1 MNIVFYLL
9 AVFIIT
15 AWAIQIP
22 FVQTIDQ
29 DIVQAVIT
37 IRHPLLTKFFLFVT
51 SLGSSAVIF
60 LFMLIITLTLVR
72 LIRKRTVS
80 VWYMYLFFFLERVLN
95 ETSKIWI
102 SRERPS
108 FASLVDESS
117 FSFPSGHSMNA
128 ACMYAFFAFYLLM
141 DVPYFR
147 RHRTAVYI
155 WTAALV
161 ILIGGSRIYL
171 GVHYL
176 TDVIG
181 GFSLGF
187 LLFFMFKKIAENFLF
202 VRQN

>member
-1 MNIVFYLL
+1 MKIVFYLL
-9 AVFIIT
+9 AIFVIT

-22 FVQTIDQ
+22 LVQTIDQ
-29 DIVQAVIT
+29 DFIQAVIT
-37 IRHPLLTKFFLFVT
+37 IRHPLLTKFFHFLT
-51 SLGSSAVIF
+51 NLGSSAVIL
-60 LFMLIITLTLVR
+60 LFMLIITLVI

-80 VWYMYLFFFLERVLN
+80 VWYMYLFFFLERILN
-95 ETSKIWI
+95 ETSKKWI
-102 SRERPS
+102 ARERPS
-108 FASLVDESS
+108 FAPLVDESS

-128 ACMYAFFAFYLLM
+128 ASMYAFFAFFLLM

-155 WTAALV
+155 WTGALV

-187 LLFFMFKKIAENFLF
+187 LLFFMYKKIAENFLF